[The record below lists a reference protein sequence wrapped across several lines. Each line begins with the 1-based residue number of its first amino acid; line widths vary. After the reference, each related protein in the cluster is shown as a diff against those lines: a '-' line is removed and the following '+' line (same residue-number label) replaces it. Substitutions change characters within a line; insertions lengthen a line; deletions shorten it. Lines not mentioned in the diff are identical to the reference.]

1 MEADKKRWNC
11 TVYSNHIM
19 AKYNSETAAE
29 SDIDTIDLYVK
40 ATDIVIQWIFD
51 HTVNLYLDR
60 K

>member
-1 MEADKKRWNC
+1 
-11 TVYSNHIM
+11 M